1 MGNIA
6 QHEASSMPKKS
17 GKYLSKR
24 AFLGFRIGPAISPI
38 LKPCGPQLGPKLL
51 PNGSNLPHF
60 GAKLGRSWSLVGRS
74 WPHVELMLRPCRI
87 KTMHLD
93 DVGPTWNMCKLP
105 QSRALFGAVVRANM
119 LPPELNVSLAVKLPC
134 LGTFGAGGFLCPEE
148 YYNVHPEVDFV
159 GVVCYARISAIQLW
173 NSENSVSPPEQYGAY
188 GPTLPW
194 CITTPIDLGH
204 CKILVYNLLF
214 VCGDPSNAQCHC
226 SVPMCRAPLLGL
238 EEKLASS
245 WQSEEFVYL
254 LALNFKSSLQ
264 NFSQLKSQIRK

>member
-1 MGNIA
+1 M
-6 QHEASSMPKKS
+6 
-17 GKYLSKR
+17 
-24 AFLGFRIGPAISPI
+24 
-38 LKPCGPQLGPKLL
+38 
-51 PNGSNLPHF
+51 
-60 GAKLGRSWSLVGRS
+60 LGRHGTCANYRS
-74 WPHVELMLRPCRI
+74 PVHFLAPWPGQTC
-87 KTMHLD
+87 
-93 DVGPTWNMCKLP
+93 
-105 QSRALFGAVVRANM
+105 F
-119 LPPELNVSLAVKLPC
+119 PPELNVSLAVKLPC